1 MPKKKLTKAQAT
13 RKLATCFRLIYD
25 LSLDKMGHP
34 STNVSMSMAKLLDL
48 QKQIKNAMV
57 RTAK

>member
-25 LSLDKMGHP
+25 LMVDKIGHHD
-34 STNVSMSMAKLLDL
+34 SNVSMSISKLIDL
-48 QKQIKNAMV
+48 QKQIKTAMV
-57 RTAK
+57 RTSK